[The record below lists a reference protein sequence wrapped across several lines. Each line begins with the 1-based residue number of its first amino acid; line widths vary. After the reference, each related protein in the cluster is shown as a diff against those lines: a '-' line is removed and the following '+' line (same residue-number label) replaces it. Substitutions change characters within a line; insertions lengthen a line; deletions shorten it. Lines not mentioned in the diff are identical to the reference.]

1 MKKTIIILLCA
12 IFLGSFSIIL
22 LLFKINKNNDF
33 KKEKIGTYLMNSDNE
48 SELLQKVC
56 EKNGN
61 WKYYPLS
68 SKFLSK
74 YNEKDGI
81 FGNMQFDKV
90 EVNPYVNT
98 NDNMYLSHYNHIVIT
113 NKNRLTIYQ
122 YKLKTIGS
130 FSKPPYYPLLDDI
143 ELTEPIYS
151 TIDENGNFEY
161 KSSMSNSHKITNI
174 YNLCD
179 GGVDESSVAVTD
191 KFHKKY
197 PFFLDLF
204 IHYSPLSYNKI
215 KFIEKESDLENNIAI
230 FEVDSIL
237 ECKKRKYK
245 VKLILDDKLYLD
257 DCEVE
262 LLEETKYKGN
272 KNNSSAKA
280 FYLHSDLEN
289 TTLADEFIEE
299 LKVKGS
305 YFDDIDNIDID
316 YIVDEAF
323 IKNNDTDIIRSYKM
337 KDGTIN
343 SYYVK
348 YNYNEN
354 KKISNIIPIK
364 LDYTNVSAEEAAK
377 LYIESIKE

>member
-1 MKKTIIILLCA
+1 MEKKIMKVKNIVIMLIIIVVVCGLSFGIIRQTIHINEKKQEELYKY
-12 IFLGSFSIIL
+12 FLWE
-22 LLFKINKNNDF
+22 DR
-33 KKEKIGTYLMNSDNE
+33 EY
-48 SELLQKVC
+48 ELIQKVC

-61 WKYYPLS
+61 WKNYPLS
-68 SKFLSK
+68 KNFLSK
-74 YNEKDGI
+74 YNEKDGF
-81 FGNMQFDKV
+81 FGNVQFDKIEVYPYRNVSDGDFLSSAPHIKISKNDDVIIYLYNLKFV
-90 EVNPYVNT
+90 EEKGVSYSV
-98 NDNMYLSHYNHIVIT
+98 
-113 NKNRLTIYQ
+113 
-122 YKLKTIGS
+122 
-130 FSKPPYYPLLDDI
+130 LDDI
-143 ELTEPIYS
+143 ELTEPIIEHPDS
-151 TIDENGNFEY
+151 EGNFEY
-161 KSSMSNSHKITNI
+161 KRPFSKSYIIDNLSDLTINDDIYTNA
-174 YNLCD
+174 
-179 GGVDESSVAVTD
+179 VAMTEH
-191 KFHKKY
+191 FRKKY
-197 PFFLDLF
+197 PIFLDLF

-215 KFIEKESDLENNIAI
+215 KFIEKESDLENNIAL

-245 VKLILDDKLYLD
+245 VKLILDDMLYLD

-289 TTLADEFIEE
+289 TILADEFIEE

-364 LDYTNVSAEEAAK
+364 LD
-377 LYIESIKE
+377 